1 MVSKQ
6 QVLILFFAAKYETTK
21 QISKASFLC
30 YWNFTEKIQISS
42 FPFSSYPFQPLAPLP
57 FNTSTKIT
65 QSILCQNSGQN
76 ISFFRSEILLKSH
89 HKRFL
94 FNAFQATPLIPSYSS
109 GVYNPSAKISAENN
123 HRSYWGESHSPSSFK
138 IHFWN
143 SNYGR
148 GASFANLI
156 IFSFYFL
163 QNRPWTFPHFANKS
177 LSFQMFHPCPLSS
190 PALPRHSKSPASSRH
205 SKPGPVPAL

>member
-1 MVSKQ
+1 MVSEQ

-21 QISKASFLC
+21 QISKDSFLY

-42 FPFSSYPFQPLAPLP
+42 FHFSSYPFQPLAPLP

-76 ISFFRSEILLKSH
+76 ISFFRSEIPLKTH
-89 HKRFL
+89 HKCFL

-109 GVYNPSAKISAENN
+109 GFYNPSAKISAENN

-138 IHFWN
+138 IHLWN

-148 GASFANLI
+148 GASFVNLI
-156 IFSFYFL
+156 TFSFQFFQKALNSSTFL
-163 QNRPWTFPHFANKS
+163 QISPGQVRFS
-177 LSFQMFHPCPLSS
+177 IFQ
-190 PALPRHSKSPASSRH
+190 
-205 SKPGPVPAL
+205 PVV